1 MGKKGGAR
9 HLKRMPAPVFWPIH
23 RKEFKWVVKPKP
35 GPHPIRQALPLLLIV
50 RDILGFAKTRKE
62 ARMVITEGQVEVDG
76 KIRREEKFPV
86 GLMDVI
92 RIPSAKKIYRV
103 IPTPEKGLTLH
114 AVKAEEAPFK
124 LCRIETKNS
133 VKGGHIQLNLHDGR
147 NILLKVKDP
156 RKSTEDTYTPSDVLK
171 IKVPNQEII
180 DYIKM
185 VAGVPAL
192 VTGGKNIGRHGTIVK
207 IEQEAG
213 PYPTIVTIEDKDGN
227 RFQATLN
234 YVFAIGTNK
243 PWISMPE
250 AN

>member
-9 HLKRMPAPVFWPIH
+9 HLKRMPAPAFWPIH
-23 RKEFKWVVKPKP
+23 RKEFRWVVKPKP
-35 GPHPIRQALPLLLIV
+35 GPHPIRQALPLLLVV
-50 RDILGFAKTRKE
+50 RDILGFAKTKKE
-62 ARMVITEGQVEVDG
+62 ARSIISEGQMEVDG

-92 RIPSAKKIYRV
+92 RIPSAKKTYRM
-103 IPTPEKGLTLH
+103 ITTPEKGLTLH
-114 AVKAEEAPFK
+114 AVKAEEAGFK
-124 LCRIETKNS
+124 LCRIENKNTI
-133 VKGGHIQLNLHDGR
+133 KGGHIQLTLHDGR

-156 RKSTEDTYTPSDVLK
+156 HKSTEDTYTPSDVLK
-171 IKVPNQEII
+171 FKVPSQEII
-180 DYIKM
+180 DHIKM
-185 VAGVPAL
+185 GEGVSAL
-192 VTGGKNIGRHGTIVK
+192 VTGGKNIGRYGTITK

-213 PYPTIVTIEDKDGN
+213 PHPAVVTIEDKAGD

-234 YVFAIGTNK
+234 YIFAIGANK

>member
-35 GPHPIRQALPLLLIV
+35 GPHPIRQAFPLLLVV
-50 RDILGFAKTRKE
+50 RDLLGFAKTKKE
-62 ARMVITEGQVEVDG
+62 ARSILAEGQVEVDG

-92 RIPSAKKIYRV
+92 RIPSAKKAYRM
-103 IPTPEKGLTLH
+103 ITTPEKGLTLH
-114 AVKAEEAPFK
+114 AVKAEEAGFK
-124 LCRIETKNS
+124 LCRIENKS
-133 VKGGHIQLNLHDGR
+133 VIKGGHIQLTLHDGR
-147 NILLKVKDP
+147 NVLLKVKDP
-156 RKSTEDTYTPSDVLK
+156 RKSTEDTYTTYGVLK
-171 IKVPNQEII
+171 IKVPNQEIS

-185 VAGVPAL
+185 GEGVSIL
-192 VTGGKNIGRHGTIVK
+192 VTGGKNIGRYGTIVK

-213 PYPTIVTIEDKDGN
+213 PYPAVVTTEDKVGN

-234 YVFAIGTNK
+234 YVFAIGANK